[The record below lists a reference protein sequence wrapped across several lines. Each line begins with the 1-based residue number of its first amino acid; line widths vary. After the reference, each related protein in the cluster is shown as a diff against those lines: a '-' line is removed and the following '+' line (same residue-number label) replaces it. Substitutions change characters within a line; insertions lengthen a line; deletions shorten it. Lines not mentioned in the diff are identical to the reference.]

1 MSIKPNNVQ
10 SSDADIKVAKA
21 ILSSDDQ
28 YVVRYLR
35 HAPTVGLSL
44 VPVRNADGAIIED
57 VPLIKRRVICK
68 GEPYGCL
75 IAFAHPEALRIGW
88 SKRIETRQLIQGRD
102 LRSLYL
108 ESLKSTFEEF
118 VQNLVSFLSY
128 NKTKDIE
135 IPFSKYGGKVA
146 AIIRGLND
154 TLVLTGNVAHSACSG
169 PIPTDVAK
177 HLGWFVRY
185 AERAYGSRAANVS
198 YKGQDLAT
206 QSERAVTL
214 T

>member
-1 MSIKPNNVQ
+1 MTIKPNNV
-10 SSDADIKVAKA
+10 SASDADLSMAKA

-28 YVVRYLR
+28 YIVRYLR
-35 HAPTVGLSL
+35 HAPIVGLAL
-44 VPVRNADGAIIED
+44 VPVRNSDGAIIED
-57 VPLIKRRVICK
+57 APLIKRRVICK

-102 LRSLYL
+102 LHSLYR
-108 ESLKSTFEEF
+108 ESLESTFEEF
-118 VQNLVSFLSY
+118 VNNLVSFLSY
-128 NKTKDIE
+128 NKTKEIE
-135 IPFSKYGGKVA
+135 IPFSKYGGKIA
-146 AIIRGLND
+146 AVVRGLND
-154 TLVLTGNVAHSACSG
+154 TLTFNGNVASSACSG

-177 HLGWFVRY
+177 HLAWFIRY

-198 YKGQDLAT
+198 YQGQDLAT